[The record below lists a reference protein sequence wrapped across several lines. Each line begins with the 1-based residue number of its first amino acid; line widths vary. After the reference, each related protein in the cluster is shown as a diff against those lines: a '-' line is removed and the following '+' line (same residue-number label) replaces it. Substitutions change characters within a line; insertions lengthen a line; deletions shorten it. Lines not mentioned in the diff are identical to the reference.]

1 MGKLLIPVFFLSVV
15 AIFVSSPVSAQTT
28 SVPGLEVCVIGDS
41 HFEPRSALSRFLQEE
56 LGPDYRVT
64 AVGRRGWTTRRWL
77 EHLDEFVSECRDADI
92 ILVSLGGN
100 DRASGFSPE
109 ETQNNL
115 DLLLSA
121 FSELVYDVYHI
132 TRPSDYY
139 HNSRPSLFAPDGIHL
154 NPRGAK
160 EYARILARL
169 IR

>member
-1 MGKLLIPVFFLSVV
+1 MRLFSFIFLVVLFFT
-15 AIFVSSPVSAQTT
+15 SPALAQID
-28 SVPGLEVCVIGDS
+28 VCFTGDS
-41 HFEPRSALSRFLQEE
+41 HAEPRSALSRFLQEE

-77 EHLDEFVSECRDADI
+77 GHLDEFVSECRDADI

-109 ETQNNL
+109 ETRDNL
-115 DLLLSA
+115 DQLLSA

-139 HNSRPSLFAPDGIHL
+139 HHNSRPSLFAPDGIHL